1 MSKEMIIS
9 SSRHETKIAL
19 TEDGQVVEVYVE
31 REKEVGLVGSIY
43 KGRVSRVLPG
53 MQSAFVDIG
62 LDRDAFLY
70 VSDFSENLEG
80 TDHAPAS
87 ESEDGADGASERST
101 STRKR
106 STRRGR
112 NGRRSRSSRNRTGT
126 ETATPSRPEATAA
139 SVEDP
144 SAITDTSAEEP
155 DAENTPST
163 PVADSPVDAAAD
175 ETAQGSTEKK
185 VVPGEEPELTLP
197 EHRPEG
203 RSRSTRPRRSRSV
216 RGSRGRGASGPSR
229 TIRRPSSRSTS
240 VSNTETPA
248 PFLLPGESIAKF
260 ERSAPPASELEQIPS
275 ESELAPTPGEPVAQ
289 ETSPVNIGDE
299 SPVTAAVLPGEEP
312 LQESTAPETATDSS
326 IATSSEPATDTETA
340 VAKPETETENDL
352 PAPSSAETEQ
362 EEKSEEENHK
372 EDTEN
377 ETAGDT
383 ETAIATDENS
393 GNDDS
398 EASLDEF
405 PSEAFASETRNELD
419 DTLADIQRFRQY
431 EDEVGLPPSVQ
442 ERTAEGVVWPDEE
455 EIEEVAGDKSEKP
468 NETDET
474 DGATTEESGAE
485 AVKPDAAE
493 GEAEKAKPS
502 RKRTVRRRVRGRRT
516 SSTSKTTGST
526 SRTAGRGT
534 RRTTGRPRT
543 SRPRRTS
550 ARPTQGQ
557 PAISELLKA
566 GQEIIVQIAKSQ
578 IGQKGARITSHVTLP
593 GRYLVYMPTI
603 EHIGVSRKIGT
614 AEERARLRRTLVK
627 MKGTASGGFVVRT
640 AAADCAN
647 EELQAD
653 VDYLV
658 RLWREM
664 RGKYETES
672 APVILHQDLD
682 LIQRLLRDQLGRS
695 YDNVWIDNEEEY
707 TNVVEFVSKFLPQFA
722 SKVKLY
728 TRDEDIFEEM
738 GVQQEIDR
746 ALRPKVWLKSG
757 GYIVVNQ
764 TEALVAIDIN
774 TGKFVGKGSTRLED
788 TIVKTNLEAIKE
800 IVRQVRLRDLGGIIV
815 IDFIDMEDRRNRQ
828 KVMRALEDALQADR
842 QPSKILS
849 FNEFGLVAI
858 TRKRSKQSLERI
870 LCQPC
875 PYCTGTGM
883 LKSIQSLC
891 IEIQK
896 EARKMAFEMDAPELT
911 IRANPDIV
919 TALKGEASGLIKE
932 LEEEF
937 SKNIIL
943 QPDESLHFE
952 HYNIF

>member
-87 ESEDGADGASERST
+87 ESEDGADDASERST

-126 ETATPSRPEATAA
+126 ATATPSKPEATAA

-155 DAENTPST
+155 DAENTPSS
-163 PVADSPVDAAAD
+163 PAADSPVDAAAD
-175 ETAQGSTEKK
+175 KTAQGSTEKN

-197 EHRPEG
+197 EHRPKG

-216 RGSRGRGASGPSR
+216 RNSDSRGRGTSGRSH
-229 TIRRPSSRSTS
+229 TTRRPSSRSIS
-240 VSNTETPA
+240 ASNTKTPA

-260 ERSAPPASELEQIPS
+260 KRSAPPASESEQIPS
-275 ESELAPTPGEPVAQ
+275 ESELAPTQGEPIAQ

-299 SPVTAAVLPGEEP
+299 SPVTAAVLSEEET

-326 IATSSEPATDTETA
+326 IATSSEPATDTEAA
-340 VAKPETETENDL
+340 VTEPETGVENDL
-352 PAPSSAETEQ
+352 PAPPSSETEQ
-362 EEKSEEENHK
+362 EEKSEEDHE

-377 ETAGDT
+377 ETASDT
-383 ETAIATDENS
+383 ETTIATDENS
-393 GNDDS
+393 GNNDS

-405 PSEAFASETRNELD
+405 PSEAFASETRDELD

-442 ERTAEGVVWPDEE
+442 ERTDEGVEWPDEE
-455 EIEEVAGDKSEKP
+455 EIEEAVG
-468 NETDET
+468 DET
-474 DGATTEESGAE
+474 EKSDEPEEETTDESGAE
-485 AVKPDAAE
+485 AVKPEVAE
-493 GEAEKAKPS
+493 GEAEKTKPS

-516 SSTSKTTGST
+516 SSTSRTT
-526 SRTAGRGT
+526 GRGT
-534 RRTTGRPRT
+534 RHTTGRTAGRPRT

-550 ARPTQGQ
+550 ARPSQGQ

-647 EELQAD
+647 DELQAD

-695 YDNVWIDNEEEY
+695 YDNIWIDNEEEY

-858 TRKRSKQSLERI
+858 TRKRSKQSLERV

-891 IEIQK
+891 IEIQN